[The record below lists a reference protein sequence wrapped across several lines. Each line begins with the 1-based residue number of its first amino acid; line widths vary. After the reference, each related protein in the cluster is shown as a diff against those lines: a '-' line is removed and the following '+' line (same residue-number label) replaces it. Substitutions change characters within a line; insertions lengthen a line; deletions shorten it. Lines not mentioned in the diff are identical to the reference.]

1 MDWQRS
7 LLISAMLVVL
17 YMLFLEWNKFEEEHA
32 PIVDRATVEE
42 MVTPELP
49 EPSIDSIS
57 IDNMLSDSVVDNTS
71 ELPTA
76 IEDRIENSV
85 EQAIQSPKAVNT
97 RLVKVSTDVLTVLI
111 DTHGG
116 DIVRVELSE
125 HLTKLGEGASP
136 FILLNRGT
144 STTYIAQSGLVGA
157 NGTDTNAGRPLFVAG
172 AEEYRLEQGQDS
184 VEVNLTLQQG
194 SVSITKRFS
203 FKRGDYLID
212 LAYLVDNKSSDT
224 WKAGLFGQIKRD
236 SHNPTVTNAMS
247 MQPFLGAAL
256 TTTEENYKKM
266 DFDDIADESLK
277 EKITGGWIAMV
288 QHYFV
293 SAWVP
298 DQNTMNSFNLR
309 KLGSKDL
316 YTLGF
321 TSPQVAVEPGEKG
334 ELNAAFYAGPKDQYR
349 LEEIS
354 EHLDLTLDYGW
365 LWWIGKPLFWV
376 LYHLHDLLGNW
387 GWSIILLTVFI
398 KALFFKLSAT
408 SYRSMANM
416 RKLQPEMVRLKE
428 LYGDDRQKMSQ
439 ETMNLYKKEKV
450 NPLGGCLPILVQMPV
465 FIALYWVLM
474 ESVELRHSPWILWI
488 NDLSVKDPYFVLPL
502 IMGVSM
508 FIQQKL
514 NPTPPDPMQAKIMQM
529 MPIAFTFFFMFFPA
543 GLVLYWTVNNGLS
556 IIQQWLITRKIE
568 GEAAKT

>member
-7 LLISAMLVVL
+7 LLISAMLVVI
-17 YMLFLEWNKFEEEHA
+17 YMLFLEWSTFQEEHA
-32 PIVDRATVEE
+32 PVVDSSTVEE
-42 MVTPELP
+42 IVTPELP
-49 EPSIDSIS
+49 EPTIDSVPA
-57 IDNMLSDSVVDNTS
+57 NNVS

-76 IEDRIENSV
+76 IEEGV
-85 EQAIQSPKAVNT
+85 EQVKQMPKATNT

-116 DIVRVELSE
+116 DIVRVELPK
-125 HLTKLGEGASP
+125 HLTKLDEDASS
-136 FILLNRGT
+136 FILLNRT
-144 STTYIAQSGLVGA
+144 SSTTYIAQSGLVGT
-157 NGTDTNAGRPLFVAG
+157 NGTDTNAGRPLFSTSAD
-172 AEEYRLEQGQDS
+172 EYRLEDGQDS
-184 VEVNLTLQQG
+184 VQVNLTLQQG
-194 SVSITKRFS
+194 DVLITKQFS
-203 FKRGDYLID
+203 FKRSDYLID
-212 LAYLVDNKSSDT
+212 LAYLVENKSSDT

-236 SHNPTVTNAMS
+236 SHNPTVTNAMG

-256 TTTEENYKKM
+256 TTTDENYKKL

-277 EKITGGWIAMV
+277 DKITGGWIAMV

-298 DQNTMNSFNLR
+298 DQNTMNSFNVK
-309 KLGSKDL
+309 KLGSQDL

-321 TSPQVAVEPGEKG
+321 TSPQVSVGPGEKG
-334 ELNAAFYAGPKDQYR
+334 ELKAAFYAGPKDQYR
-349 LEEIS
+349 LEQIS
-354 EHLDLTLDYGW
+354 PYLDLTLDYGW
-365 LWWIGKPLFWV
+365 LWWIAKPLFWV
-376 LYHLHDLLGNW
+376 LYQLHEFLGNW
-387 GWSIILLTVFI
+387 GWSIILLTVMI
-398 KALFFKLSAT
+398 KAAFYRLSAT

-416 RKLQPEMVRLKE
+416 RKLQPEMARLKE

-439 ETMNLYKKEKV
+439 ETMSLYKKEKV
-450 NPLGGCLPILVQMPV
+450 NPMGGCLPILVQMPV

-474 ESVELRHSPWILWI
+474 ESVELRHSPWIMWI

-508 FIQQKL
+508 FVQQKL

-556 IIQQWLITRKIE
+556 IVQQWLITRKIE
-568 GEAAKT
+568 GEAAKK